1 MTAKSK
7 LHLLQNKWPNE
18 CYKCYKVIEPGEY
31 VFWHH
36 ETKKVKHQDQ
46 SICHYKP
53 VQTVD
58 LSKIPFALLE
68 RAMQT
73 GSPKRWQFE
82 SMGIPYPPPQGW
94 KKAIKK
100 EYAIRLEMASLGIDI
115 NGSNN

>member
-31 VFWHH
+31 VYWHH
-36 ETKKVKHQDQ
+36 GTKKVRHQDQ
-46 SICHYKP
+46 SICHYSPAKS
-53 VQTVD
+53 VN
-58 LSKIPFALLE
+58 LSEVPFAILE

-73 GSPKRWQFE
+73 GSPKKWQFE

-94 KKAIKK
+94 KKAVKK
-100 EYAIRLEMASLGIDI
+100 EYAKRLEMQALGLQP
-115 NGSNN
+115 